1 MAMAQDAVRT
11 SLQTVRR
18 LAADLRPSVLAD
30 IGLVSALTSL
40 ATAHAEATGM
50 AVRREINPVPDL
62 GWAAQLVVYRVAQE
76 ALTNCA
82 KHSGASVVTLSL
94 THRENL
100 VQLVVTD
107 NGKGLGEA
115 IPGTGMAGMRDRA
128 RSINADLNV
137 ADNPDGGTRIELRI
151 NLDTLPKE

>member
-1 MAMAQDAVRT
+1 M
-11 SLQTVRR
+11 
-18 LAADLRPSVLAD
+18 
-30 IGLVSALTSL
+30 
-40 ATAHAEATGM
+40 
-50 AVRREINPVPDL
+50 
-62 GWAAQLVVYRVAQE
+62 
-76 ALTNCA
+76 
-82 KHSGASVVTLSL
+82 TLSL

-115 IPGTGMAGMRDRA
+115 IPGTGMAGMRERA
-128 RSINADLNV
+128 RSINANLNV

>member
-1 MAMAQDAVRT
+1 MTMAQDAVRT
-11 SLQTVRR
+11 SLQNVRQ
-18 LAADLRPSVLAD
+18 LAVDLRPSVLAD

-82 KHSGASVVTLSL
+82 KHSGASGDPVS
-94 THRENL
+94 HPP
-100 VQLVVTD
+100 
-107 NGKGLGEA
+107 GE
-115 IPGTGMAGMRDRA
+115 PRPTGRNRQRQG
-128 RSINADLNV
+128 
-137 ADNPDGGTRIELRI
+137 PW
-151 NLDTLPKE
+151 

>member
-1 MAMAQDAVRT
+1 
-11 SLQTVRR
+11 
-18 LAADLRPSVLAD
+18 
-30 IGLVSALTSL
+30 
-40 ATAHAEATGM
+40 M

-128 RSINADLNV
+128 RSINANLNV